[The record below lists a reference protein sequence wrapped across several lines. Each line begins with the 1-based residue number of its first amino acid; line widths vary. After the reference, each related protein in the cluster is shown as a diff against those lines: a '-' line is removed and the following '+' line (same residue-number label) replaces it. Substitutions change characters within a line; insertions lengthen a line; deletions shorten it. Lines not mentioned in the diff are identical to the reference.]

1 MLKQTKKIFIVLLSV
16 FCIFSIYNTAF
27 AEDNPNF
34 SLETIESSTQV
45 PDEVT
50 NLTKGTIGSAIS
62 VIRIVASGALVI
74 IIVVIAIKYMT
85 SSAGDRADIK
95 KHAVAYVIA
104 ALIIFGSS
112 VIIEVLVELAG
123 EIKAE

>member
-34 SLETIESSTQV
+34 SLETIESSSDV
-45 PDEVT
+45 PPEVT